1 MINDEVLNTTNKQL
15 AQIDEILLMN
25 TNSTLRLIDF
35 QLQLL
40 NDVEE
45 QTEEKQLL
53 EQIHKQIEQLK
64 NNRVLL
70 VLVTKYIVKNELNV
84 QEKRVITNILKRG
97 EELYARISPEK
108 MGMVQMIT

>member
-1 MINDEVLNTTNKQL
+1 MLLIIDEVLNTTNKRL

-25 TNSTLRLIDF
+25 TNSTLKSIDM
-35 QLQLL
+35 QIQLL

-45 QTEEKQLL
+45 QTEDKQLL
-53 EQIHKQIEQLK
+53 EQINKQMEQLK

-84 QEKRVITNILKRG
+84 QEKRVITNILKRD
-97 EELYARISPEK
+97 
-108 MGMVQMIT
+108 

>member
-1 MINDEVLNTTNKQL
+1 MLLIIDEVLNTTNKQL

-25 TNSTLRLIDF
+25 TNSTLKLIDM
-35 QLQLL
+35 QIQLL

-45 QTEEKQLL
+45 QTEDKQLL
-53 EQIHKQIEQLK
+53 EQINKQIEQLK

-84 QEKRVITNILKRG
+84 QEKRVITNIFKRD
-97 EELYARISPEK
+97 
-108 MGMVQMIT
+108 

>member
-1 MINDEVLNTTNKQL
+1 MLLIIDEVLNTTNKRL

-25 TNSTLRLIDF
+25 TNSRLKLIDM
-35 QLQLL
+35 QIQLL

-45 QTEEKQLL
+45 QTENKQLL
-53 EQIHKQIEQLK
+53 EQINKQIEQLK

-84 QEKRVITNILKRG
+84 QEKRVITNILKRD
-97 EELYARISPEK
+97 
-108 MGMVQMIT
+108 

>member
-1 MINDEVLNTTNKQL
+1 MIIDEVLNTTNKRL

-25 TNSTLRLIDF
+25 TNSTLKLIDM
-35 QLQLL
+35 QIQLL

-45 QTEEKQLL
+45 QTEDKQSL
-53 EQIHKQIEQLK
+53 EQINKQIEQLK

-84 QEKRVITNILKRG
+84 QEKRVITNIFKRD
-97 EELYARISPEK
+97 
-108 MGMVQMIT
+108 

>member
-1 MINDEVLNTTNKQL
+1 MLLIIDEVLNTTNKRL

-25 TNSTLRLIDF
+25 TNSTLKLIDM
-35 QLQLL
+35 QIQLL

-45 QTEEKQLL
+45 QTEDKQLL
-53 EQIHKQIEQLK
+53 EQINKQIEQLK

-84 QEKRVITNILKRG
+84 QEKRVITNILKRD
-97 EELYARISPEK
+97 
-108 MGMVQMIT
+108 

>member
-1 MINDEVLNTTNKQL
+1 MLLIIDEVLNTTNKRL

-25 TNSTLRLIDF
+25 TNSTLKVIDM
-35 QLQLL
+35 QIQLL

-45 QTEEKQLL
+45 QTEDKQLL
-53 EQIHKQIEQLK
+53 EQINKQMEQLK

-84 QEKRVITNILKRG
+84 QEKRVITNIFKRD
-97 EELYARISPEK
+97 
-108 MGMVQMIT
+108 

>member
-1 MINDEVLNTTNKQL
+1 MLLIIDEVLNTTNKRL

-25 TNSTLRLIDF
+25 TNSTLKSIDMQIQF
-35 QLQLL
+35 L

-45 QTEEKQLL
+45 QTEDKQLL
-53 EQIHKQIEQLK
+53 EQINKQMEQLK

-84 QEKRVITNILKRG
+84 QEKRVITNILKRD
-97 EELYARISPEK
+97 
-108 MGMVQMIT
+108 

>member
-1 MINDEVLNTTNKQL
+1 MITDEVLNTTNTQL

-25 TNSTLRLIDF
+25 TNGTLKLIDM
-35 QLQLL
+35 QIQLL

-45 QTEEKQLL
+45 QTEDKQLL

-84 QEKRVITNILKRG
+84 QEKRVITNILKRD
-97 EELYARISPEK
+97 
-108 MGMVQMIT
+108 

>member
-1 MINDEVLNTTNKQL
+1 MLLIIDEVLNTTNKRL

-25 TNSTLRLIDF
+25 TNSTLKLIDM
-35 QLQLL
+35 QIQLL

-45 QTEEKQLL
+45 QTEDKQLL
-53 EQIHKQIEQLK
+53 EQIYKQIERLK

-84 QEKRVITNILKRG
+84 QEKRVITNILKRD
-97 EELYARISPEK
+97 
-108 MGMVQMIT
+108 